1 MRVRVRVW
9 GVRVR
14 IVGGVDAAVGGEE
27 DTWLLEHLVLD
38 SMRDIGVGIE
48 DICEWVGDVKIIGL
62 AGGGAIALRSGLNK
76 VR

>member
-14 IVGGVDAAVGGEE
+14 IVGGMDAAVGGEE
-27 DTWLLEHLVLD
+27 DAWLLQHLVLD

-48 DICEWVGDVKIIGL
+48 DICERVGDVKVIAL
-62 AGGGAIALRSGLNK
+62 AGGGAVALRSGLNK
-76 VR
+76 LR